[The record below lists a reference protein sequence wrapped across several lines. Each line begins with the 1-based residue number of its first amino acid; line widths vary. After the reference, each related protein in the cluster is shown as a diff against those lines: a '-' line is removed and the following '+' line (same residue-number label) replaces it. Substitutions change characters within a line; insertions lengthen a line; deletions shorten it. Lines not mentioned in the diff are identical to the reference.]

1 MDSFVFLNISKK
13 IDESVFFGF
22 VFFFGF
28 IFPYVFFLDTLNAT
42 VCTSFSDLKD
52 IVLKNN
58 LCLPRAG
65 CLLSHLYTYGW
76 WKKNKKRKHI
86 IQPPQIS
93 KTNIKPL
100 RIVVVVAVVVMAA
113 MLCSGE
119 TVGVLGYGLRATRVG
134 REKEEEEEETKL
146 KKKGK
151 VGRNVSLYRWREF
164 VYTTVECNIVD
175 HFLQFKNIS
184 PFFKLI
190 T

>member
-1 MDSFVFLNISKK
+1 M
-13 IDESVFFGF
+13 
-22 VFFFGF
+22 
-28 IFPYVFFLDTLNAT
+28 
-42 VCTSFSDLKD
+42 
-52 IVLKNN
+52 
-58 LCLPRAG
+58 AG
-65 CLLSHLYTYGW
+65 E
-76 WKKNKKRKHI
+76 KKNKKRKHI

-151 VGRNVSLYRWREF
+151 VGRNVSLYR
-164 VYTTVECNIVD
+164 
-175 HFLQFKNIS
+175 
-184 PFFKLI
+184 
-190 T
+190 